1 MHILHVTPYF
11 PPTWAYGG
19 IPRIVSG
26 LTTYQKQLGH
36 SLSVLTTDVLDAQN
50 RNNAPLHKK
59 EEDIDIL
66 TLPNLSNRLAYKQ
79 LFLPTKRNIL
89 EKKIPKP
96 DIIHMHG
103 HRHLLNNIAYE
114 YAQKYT
120 IPYVLTSNGTL
131 HIHERWLHLKK
142 IWDILFA
149 DKIIKNAA
157 HFVAVSPFDIHI
169 HRTMGID
176 PKLITHIPNGLDLG
190 EFSPLPLKNDFRRKH
205 NLDERP
211 IISYLGQLSPRK
223 GVLHLIQ
230 ACASLPGVQLVIAG
244 NDMGVGQIIQE
255 KAKEHNN
262 ILCVGL
268 LKGAERLSLL
278 RDTTMLVYPSTDE
291 IFGLSP
297 FEGLLCGAPAI
308 VSDDCGCGQLISF
321 AQAGLLTRYGDIQDL
336 REKIQI
342 LLQDHELRS
351 IMVQR
356 GRAFIEQKLSFS
368 IIAQQ
373 HIQLYSSILS
383 TT

>member
-36 SLSVLTTDVLDAQN
+36 TISVLTTDVLDAQH
-50 RNNAPLHKK
+50 RNMSPLHKK
-59 EEDIDIL
+59 EKGIEIL

-79 LFLPTKRNIL
+79 LFLPTKRYAL
-89 EKKIPKP
+89 EKIPKP

-114 YAQKYT
+114 YAQKHN

-131 HIHERWLHLKK
+131 HIHERWLQLKK
-142 IWDILFA
+142 IWDAVFA

-169 HRTMGID
+169 HRKMGIG
-176 PKLITHIPNGLDLG
+176 PNLITHIPNGLDLG
-190 EFSPLPLKNDFRRKH
+190 EFSPLPPLYQFKKQH
-205 NLDERP
+205 GLDERP
-211 IISYLGQLSPRK
+211 IITYLGQLSPRK
-223 GVLHLIQ
+223 GVLHLIE
-230 ACASLPGVQLVIAG
+230 ACAQIPEIQLVIAG
-244 NDMGVGQIIQE
+244 NDMGVGEMIQE
-255 KAKEHNN
+255 KAKLHSN
-262 ILCVGL
+262 IFCVGL
-268 LKGAERLSLL
+268 LQGSERLSLL
-278 RDTTMLVYPSTDE
+278 RDTTILVYPSTDE

-297 FEGLLCGAPAI
+297 FEGLLCGAPTI
-308 VSDDCGCGQLISF
+308 VSDDCGCGQLISS
-321 AQAGLLTRYGDIQDL
+321 AQAGLLTRYGDVQDL

-342 LLQDHELRS
+342 LLHDHELRT

-356 GRAFIEQKLSFS
+356 GRAFIEQKLSFPL
-368 IIAQQ
+368 IAQQ
-373 HIQLYSSILS
+373 HITLYSSILGIS
-383 TT
+383 